1 MLFSKYLR
9 VPFLRAI
16 EVKGWLRLNFGAA
29 TSKSCNHF
37 WKFGC
42 QLWKS
47 KADLFMTNG
56 SKGLIYLS
64 FFIVPQRL
72 ILVSIAKRK
81 IPKPNKSELWN
92 RLSYKGLPYFLRLA
106 AKLSE
111 MIAKFQGWRLKI
123 QPWSSFHLNGLKNS
137 MRKYFGNSLKI
148 IPNLPDIDGK
158 YEF

>member
-1 MLFSKYLR
+1 
-9 VPFLRAI
+9 
-16 EVKGWLRLNFGAA
+16 
-29 TSKSCNHF
+29 
-37 WKFGC
+37 
-42 QLWKS
+42 
-47 KADLFMTNG
+47 MTNG

-111 MIAKFQGWRLKI
+111 MIAKFQGCRLKI
-123 QPWSSFHLNGLKNS
+123 QP
-137 MRKYFGNSLKI
+137 
-148 IPNLPDIDGK
+148 
-158 YEF
+158 